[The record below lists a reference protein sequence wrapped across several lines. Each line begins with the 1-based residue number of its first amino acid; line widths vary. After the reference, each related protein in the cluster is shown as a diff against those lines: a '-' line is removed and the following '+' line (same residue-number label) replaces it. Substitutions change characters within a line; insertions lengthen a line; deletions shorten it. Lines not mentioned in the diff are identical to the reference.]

1 MKPFELPERMS
12 VARPD
17 ARLALQIAMPV
28 VLVLG
33 WIATMV
39 AGGSADVLRWL
50 VAGAGG
56 LALVTGAALILW
68 VLPGMAVI
76 AWLWHDHRLTIAEHI
91 GVAWGIGAALPPLL
105 LSLAHVAGLPWNGWT
120 TLSYVF
126 LMAAAWVAAFWRRN
140 RQTPTATAERQ
151 MLAMPA
157 PAWAAVLCV
166 ALLALALVAR
176 LYTTRDM
183 LVGANV
189 DNYHHTLI
197 VQLLVDHG
205 GLFQSWEPYAPLTTL
220 TYHYGFHANAA
231 FFHWL
236 TGTPVPRA
244 VLDAGQ
250 AMNAATVIAVCAL
263 TARLTG
269 SVIAGVWAALI
280 VGFFNTIPAFLTFW
294 GRNPF
299 VASHVILVAVLL
311 AWMAAIEA
319 PQRSWRL
326 LALAALLSAGLA
338 LSHYQTTMIAGLM
351 LLVSMTM
358 LRLRSTPAT
367 ILATLGRAAIIG
379 AGALILTLPW
389 LLNITS
395 GYLDRNMAHA
405 TRPEAAAGQILA
417 AAVPALA
424 PLYLKGPVIALALAG
439 LLLAARRRDW
449 RAALPAAWALTALAA
464 AMPHLLGL
472 PGTGVIQGDVSAMM
486 LYLAAAPLAGI
497 TLAELHHLA
506 ERSAPRLAVPLSTAI
521 IVIVSAWGI
530 GWQRDLVPA
539 YMRMVTPPDLRAMA
553 WVREHT
559 PPNARFVVNSHP
571 IYGGDMIAGTD
582 AGWWL
587 PLFTGRQT
595 NVPPMTYGSEMS
607 ADPQYAAHIH
617 ALARDLRRRELVD
630 GRMVLV
636 DLARPEAIAALRAA
650 DIGYVFSGAQ
660 PLAGPGAIP
669 APDRIDT
676 AKLRASPD
684 FRLVYAEDG
693 VEIFELVSR

>member
-1 MKPFELPERMS
+1 MS

-17 ARLALQIAMPV
+17 ARLALQLAMPA
-28 VLVLG
+28 LLALG
-33 WIATMV
+33 WIVTLV
-39 AGGSADVLRWL
+39 AGGSGDVLRWL
-50 VAGAGG
+50 VAGAGT
-56 LALVTGAALILW
+56 LALVAGAALVLW
-68 VLPGMAVI
+68 MLPGMAVL
-76 AWLWHDHRLTIAEHI
+76 AWLWHDHRLTITEHV

-105 LSLAHVAGLPWNGWT
+105 LNLVHLAGLPWNGWT

-126 LMAAAWVAAFWRRN
+126 LAAAAWLAALWRRD
-140 RQTPTATAERQ
+140 RRAAPATADR
-151 MLAMPA
+151 LPFAVLA
-157 PAWAAVLCV
+157 PAWATALSV

-250 AMNAATVIAVCAL
+250 VMNAATVIAVCAL
-263 TARLTG
+263 TTRLTG
-269 SVIAGVWAALI
+269 NVVAGVWAALI
-280 VGFFNTIPAFLTFW
+280 AGFFNTIPAFLTFW

-299 VASHVILVAVLL
+299 VASHVILVAVLV

-326 LALAALLSAGLA
+326 LALAALLSAGLT
-338 LSHYQTTMIAGLM
+338 LSHYQTTLIAGLM
-351 LLVSMTM
+351 LLVHLAI
-358 LRLRSTPAT
+358 LRLRSAPLT

-379 AGALILTLPW
+379 TGALILAFPW

-449 RAALPAAWALTALAA
+449 HAALPAAWALAALAA

-472 PGTGVIQGDVSAMM
+472 PGTGVIQGDVAAMI
-486 LYLAAAPLAGI
+486 LYLTAAPLAGL
-497 TLAELHHLA
+497 TLAEIHRLL
-506 ERSAPRLAVPLSTAI
+506 ERIAPRLAVPLSAAM
-521 IVIVSAWGI
+521 IVIISAWGV

-553 WVREHT
+553 WVREHI
-559 PPNARFVVNSHP
+559 PPDARFVVNSHP

-607 ADPQYAAHIH
+607 ADPQYAARIH
-617 ALARDLRRRELVD
+617 ALTRDLRQRELVD

-650 DIGYVFSGAQ
+650 GIGYVFSGAQ

-684 FRLVYAEDG
+684 FRLLYAEGG